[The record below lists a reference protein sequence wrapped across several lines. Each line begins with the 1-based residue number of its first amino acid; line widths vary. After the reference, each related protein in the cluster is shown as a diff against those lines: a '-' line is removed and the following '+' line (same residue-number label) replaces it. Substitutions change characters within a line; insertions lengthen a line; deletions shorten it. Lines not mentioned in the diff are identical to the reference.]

1 MWRYCEDSARW
12 VFQTETGNK
21 NADRIL
27 AALRVAAKKGLTKW
41 QITVDVF
48 NRNVPKFE
56 IDEALRLLHQLRL
69 TYCVIEKTATKP
81 AERWFEKAR
90 PYEEYDVSQRKATK
104 TQDSSYSSCPPAH
117 KTAPADV
124 PKTGNSVD
132 VDAQSKPENTPAESL
147 KL

>member
-1 MWRYCEDSARW
+1 LWRYCEDSARW

-81 AERWFEKAR
+81 AERWFEK
-90 PYEEYDVSQRKATK
+90 PDPTKNTTYLSEKPRKHRILRILRAPRLTK
-104 TQDSSYSSCPPAH
+104 PRLPT
-117 KTAPADV
+117 
-124 PKTGNSVD
+124 
-132 VDAQSKPENTPAESL
+132 SL
-147 KL
+147 KRGIP